1 MSSRFD
7 DSKHSPAAPQINDR
21 VLGRK
26 RAKPLTSVKRRAT
39 KTFRAAL
46 RGLERPL
53 LNHPDSSFQEAP
65 AHLARQVTGSHVNRT
80 DNVRVWREEAKQE
93 HRAVANPGVVTISG
107 AGLIGHTGRN
117 DAEHKSLQA
126 IVNIIDGSGRPLFF
140 PFKKRWSIKSSL
152 KHLDLLFSGQG
163 EGLQGKVALL
173 GSSQVSFYHF
183 VTEVVG
189 DWWFLKQMGYR
200 ERDFSAIVVHGHRKD
215 WQEEIMDMLRIPAD
229 KRRYHFEVKARHI
242 DLVVPY
248 RTKGDAVTVPAW
260 MCDALRSELGSGMA
274 GRAGTRK
281 IYLSRKDASRRRM
294 VNESDMTRRLKSIGF
309 EILQLEGMTIAEQQ
323 TLLGSA
329 RVVVAEHGAALTNI
343 VWCPANAAVVDIHPT
358 VPAMPCFK
366 ILAELRGVRYIPV
379 FVARS
384 EDLER
389 NDWSISAEAIER
401 VLDAVAVA
409 LKAGATAAT

>member
-1 MSSRFD
+1 M
-7 DSKHSPAAPQINDR
+7 
-21 VLGRK
+21 
-26 RAKPLTSVKRRAT
+26 AKSLTSAKRRAT
-39 KTFRAAL
+39 RTFRAAL

-53 LNHPDSSFQEAP
+53 LTHPDSRFQAAP
-65 AHLARQVTGSHVNRT
+65 AHLASYVSGSQINRR

-93 HRAVANPGVVTISG
+93 HRAVAIPGIVTIG
-107 AGLIGHTGRN
+107 DAGLIGHTRKN

-126 IVNIIDGSGRPLFF
+126 IVNIIDGSRRPLFF
-140 PFKKRWSIKSSL
+140 PFKKRWSLKSSL
-152 KHLDLLFSGQG
+152 KHLDLLFAGNG

-200 ERDFSAIVVHGHRKD
+200 ERDFSAIVVHGDRKV
-215 WQEEIMDMLRIPAD
+215 WQEEILDMLRIPAD

-248 RTKGDAVTVPAW
+248 RTKGDAVTVPTW
-260 MCDALRSELGSGMA
+260 MCNALRSELGKGL
-274 GRAGTRK
+274 GQRAGARK
-281 IYLSRKDASRRRM
+281 IYVSRKDASRRRM
-294 VNESDMTRRLKSIGF
+294 INEADMTERLKMLGF
-309 EILQLEGMTIAEQQ
+309 EIHQLEGMTIAEQQ
-323 TLLGSA
+323 ALFGSA

-366 ILAELRGVRYIPV
+366 ILAELRGVRYLPV

-389 NDWSISAEAIER
+389 NDWRISAEAIER

-409 LKAGATAAT
+409 LKTEEAATT

>member
-1 MSSRFD
+1 M
-7 DSKHSPAAPQINDR
+7 
-21 VLGRK
+21 
-26 RAKPLTSVKRRAT
+26 TSVKRRAT

-65 AHLARQVTGSHVNRT
+65 ASLAKQVTGSQLNRR
-80 DNVRVWREEAKQE
+80 DKARVWREEARQE
-93 HRAVANPGVVTISG
+93 HRAVAQPGVVTIRD
-107 AGLIGHTGRN
+107 AGLIGHTKRS
-117 DAEHKSLQA
+117 DAESKSLQA
-126 IVNIIDGSGRPLFF
+126 IVNIVDRSGRPLFF
-140 PFKKRWSIKSSL
+140 PFKKRWNLRSSL
-152 KHLDLLFSGQG
+152 KHLDLLFARHG
-163 EGLQGKVALL
+163 EGLRGKVALL

-200 ERDFSAIVVHGHRKD
+200 ESDFSAIVVHGHRRD
-215 WQEEIMDMLRIPAD
+215 WQEEILDMLRISRE

-248 RTKGDAVTVPAW
+248 RTKGDAVTVPSW
-260 MCDALRSELGSGMA
+260 MGDALRTELGRELGNRTGSRM
-274 GRAGTRK
+274 
-281 IYLSRKDASRRRM
+281 IYLSRRDAARRRM
-294 VNESDMTRRLKSIGF
+294 LNEADITRRLRKIGF
-309 EILQLEGMTIAEQQ
+309 EILQLEGMTVAEQQ
-323 TLLGSA
+323 ALLGSA

-343 VWCPANAAVVDIHPT
+343 AWCPANAAVVDIHPT

-366 ILAELRGVRYIPV
+366 ILAEQRGLRYLPV

-389 NDWSISAEAIER
+389 DDWSISAEAIER
-401 VLDAVAVA
+401 VLDAVGVA
-409 LKAGATAAT
+409 LKAEEAAAG

>member
-1 MSSRFD
+1 MT
-7 DSKHSPAAPQINDR
+7 
-21 VLGRK
+21 
-26 RAKPLTSVKRRAT
+26 KPLTSAKRRAT
-39 KTFRAAL
+39 RTFRSAL

-53 LNHPDSSFQEAP
+53 LAHPDSRFEAAP
-65 AHLARQVTGSHVNRT
+65 AHLARYASGSQINKR
-80 DNVRVWREEAKQE
+80 DNVRYWREEASQE
-93 HRAVANPGVVTISG
+93 HRSVTQPGVVTISD
-107 AGLIGHTGRN
+107 AGLIGHTRQS

-126 IVNIIDGSGRPLFF
+126 IVNIIDSSGRPLFF
-140 PFKKRWSIKSSL
+140 PFKKRWNLKSSL
-152 KHLDLLFSGQG
+152 KHLDLLFAGNG

-200 ERDFSAIVVHGHRKD
+200 ESDFSAIVVHGHRKD
-215 WQEEIMDMLRIPAD
+215 WQEEILDMLRIPAD

-260 MCDALRSELGSGMA
+260 MCNALRSELGKGL
-274 GRAGTRK
+274 GQRAGARK
-281 IYLSRKDASRRRM
+281 IYVSRKDASRRRM
-294 VNESDMTRRLKSIGF
+294 INEADMTERLKKLGF
-309 EILQLEGMTIAEQQ
+309 EIRQLEGMTIAEQQ
-323 TLLGSA
+323 ALFGSA

-343 VWCPANAAVVDIHPT
+343 AWCPANAAVVDIHPT

-366 ILAELRGVRYIPV
+366 ILAELRGVRYLPV

-389 NDWSISAEAIER
+389 DDWSISAEAIER

-409 LKAGATAAT
+409 LKTEEAATT

>member
-1 MSSRFD
+1 MT
-7 DSKHSPAAPQINDR
+7 
-21 VLGRK
+21 
-26 RAKPLTSVKRRAT
+26 KPLGSSVKRRAT
-39 KTFRAAL
+39 RTFRAAL

-65 AHLARQVTGSHVNRT
+65 AHLARYLSGSTINKR
-80 DNVRVWREEAKQE
+80 DNVRVWREEARQE
-93 HRAVANPGVVTISG
+93 HRAVTRPGVVTIRD
-107 AGLIGHTGRN
+107 AGLIGHTRRS

-126 IVNIIDGSGRPLFF
+126 IVNIVDSSGRPLFF
-140 PFKKRWSIKSSL
+140 PFKKRWNIRSSL
-152 KHLDLLFSGQG
+152 KHLDLLFAGNG

-200 ERDFSAIVVHGHRKD
+200 ESDFSAIVVHGQGKD
-215 WQEEIMDMLRIPAD
+215 WQNEILDRLGIPRE
-229 KRRYHFEVKARHI
+229 KRRYHYEVKARHI

-248 RTKGDAVTVPAW
+248 RTKGDAVTVPTW
-260 MCDALRSELGSGMA
+260 MCDALRSELGSGLA
-274 GRAGTRK
+274 ERAGTRK
-281 IYLSRKDASRRRM
+281 IYLSRQDASRRRM
-294 VNESDMTRRLKSIGF
+294 VNETDVTRRLKSIGF

-323 TLLGSA
+323 ALLGSA

-343 VWCPANAAVVDIHPT
+343 VWCPANATVIDIHPT

-366 ILAELRGVRYIPV
+366 ILAELRGLRYIPV

-389 NDWSISAEAIER
+389 DDWRISAEAVER
-401 VLDAVAVA
+401 VLDAAGVA
-409 LKAGATAAT
+409 LKAEEATAD

>member
-1 MSSRFD
+1 
-7 DSKHSPAAPQINDR
+7 
-21 VLGRK
+21 
-26 RAKPLTSVKRRAT
+26 LTSVKRRAT
-39 KTFRAAL
+39 RTFRAAL
-46 RGLERPL
+46 RGLELPL
-53 LNHPDSSFQEAP
+53 LNHRDSSFQEAP
-65 AHLARQVTGSHVNRT
+65 ASLSKQVTGSHINKR
-80 DNVRVWREEAKQE
+80 DNVRVWREEAGQE
-93 HRAVANPGVVTISG
+93 HRAVAQPGVVTIRE
-107 AGLIGHTGRN
+107 AGLIGHTRRS

-126 IVNIIDGSGRPLFF
+126 IVNIVDRSGRPLFF
-140 PFKKRWSIKSSL
+140 PFKKRWNLRSSL
-152 KHLDLLFSGQG
+152 KHLDLLFAGNG
-163 EGLQGKVALL
+163 LGLQGKVALL

-200 ERDFSAIVVHGHRKD
+200 ERDFAAIVVHGHRKD
-215 WQEEIMDMLRIPAD
+215 WQEEVLDMLRIPAD

-248 RTKGDAVTVPAW
+248 RTKGDAVTVPTW
-260 MCDALRSELGSGMA
+260 MCDALRSELGGGIA

-294 VNESDMTRRLKSIGF
+294 VNEADMTRRLKSIGF

-323 TLLGSA
+323 ALLGSA

-343 VWCPANAAVVDIHPT
+343 VWCPENATVVDIHPT
-358 VPAMPCFK
+358 VSAMPCFR
-366 ILAELRGVRYIPV
+366 ILAELRGLRYIPV

-389 NDWSISAEAIER
+389 DDWSINAEAIER

-409 LKAGATAAT
+409 LNAEAAAAT

>member
-1 MSSRFD
+1 M
-7 DSKHSPAAPQINDR
+7 
-21 VLGRK
+21 
-26 RAKPLTSVKRRAT
+26 AKSLTSAKRRAT
-39 KTFRAAL
+39 RTFRAAL

-53 LNHPDSSFQEAP
+53 LTHPDSRFQAAP
-65 AHLARQVTGSHVNRT
+65 AHLASSVSGSQINRR
-80 DNVRVWREEAKQE
+80 DNVRVWREEATQE
-93 HRAVANPGVVTISG
+93 HRAVAIPGVVTIG
-107 AGLIGHTGRN
+107 DAGLIGHTRKN

-140 PFKKRWSIKSSL
+140 PFKKRWNLKSSL
-152 KHLDLLFSGQG
+152 QHLDLLFAGNG

-215 WQEEIMDMLRIPAD
+215 WQEEILDMLRIPAE

-248 RTKGDAVTVPAW
+248 RTKGDAVTVPTW
-260 MCDALRSELGSGMA
+260 MCNALRSELGKGV
-274 GRAGTRK
+274 GQRAGGRK
-281 IYLSRKDASRRRM
+281 IYVSRKDASRRRM
-294 VNESDMTRRLKSIGF
+294 INEADMTERLKKLGF
-309 EILQLEGMTIAEQQ
+309 EIRQLEGMTIAEQQ
-323 TLLGSA
+323 ALFGSA

-366 ILAELRGVRYIPV
+366 ILAESRGVRYLPV

-389 NDWSISAEAIER
+389 NDWRISAEAIER

-409 LKAGATAAT
+409 LKTEEAATT